1 MSRGLVRNR
10 YCYDDTGIWIDNDKM
25 FYAGDTFDRCDS
37 IAADALTADALTAQA
52 TSDNTYTSLSAD
64 KAITGT
70 ISTNACSFDGLCD
83 AVSAVAD
90 SSVSVSSSFDE
101 LAARITAL
109 EMAVD
114 KEINGCKNS
123 FSNAVSGIKR
133 LARTGLKTLQYG
145 AR

>member
-1 MSRGLVRNR
+1 MSRS
-10 YCYDDTGIWIDNDKM
+10 YYDNTGIWIDNNRM
-25 FYAGDTFDRCDS
+25 FYAGDTFDRCD
-37 IAADALTADALTAQA
+37 AVAAQA
-52 TSDNTYTSLSAD
+52 TSDNTYTSISAD
-64 KAITGT
+64 KALHGT
-70 ISTNACSFDGLCD
+70 LSTNACSFDSLCN

-90 SSVSVSSSFDE
+90 NSVSVSSSFDE
-101 LAARITAL
+101 LAARLTAL

-123 FSNAVSGIKR
+123 FSSAVSGIKR

>member
-1 MSRGLVRNR
+1 MSRGLVRC
-10 YCYDDTGIWIDNDKM
+10 CYDDTGIWIDNDRR

-37 IAADALTADALTAQA
+37 IAADAITA
-52 TSDNTYTSLSAD
+52 TSDNTYISLSAD
-64 KAITGT
+64 KAVNGT
-70 ISTNACSFDGLCD
+70 VSTNMCSFDSLCN
-83 AVSAVAD
+83 AVSTVAND
-90 SSVSVSSSFDE
+90 SVSISSSFDE
-101 LAARITAL
+101 LAARISAL

-123 FSNAVSGIKR
+123 FSSAVSGIKR

>member
-1 MSRGLVRNR
+1 MSRGLRSTCSV
-10 YCYDDTGIWIDNDKM
+10 YDDYSGLTSICYDDDRM
-25 FYAGDTFDRCDS
+25 FYAGDTFDRCD
-37 IAADALTADALTAQA
+37 AVTAKL
-52 TSDNTYTSLSAD
+52 TSDNKYTSISAD
-64 KAITGT
+64 KAVSGT
-70 ISTNACSFDGLCD
+70 ISANACSFDGLCD
-83 AVSAVAD
+83 AISTVA
-90 SSVSVSSSFDE
+90 SNSVSVSSSFDE
-101 LAARITAL
+101 LAARISAL

>member
-1 MSRGLVRNR
+1 MSKGLRSNYVYYDDYNGITGI
-10 YCYDDTGIWIDNDKM
+10 CYDDDRM
-25 FYAGDTFDRCDS
+25 FYAGDTFDRCD
-37 IAADALTADALTAQA
+37 AVAAQA
-52 TSDNTYTSLSAD
+52 TSSNTYTSLSAD

-83 AVSAVAD
+83 AVSAVA
-90 SSVSVSSSFDE
+90 SNSVDISSSFDE
-101 LAARITAL
+101 LAARISAL

>member
-1 MSRGLVRNR
+1 MSRS
-10 YCYDDTGIWIDNDKM
+10 YYDNTGTGIWIDNNRM
-25 FYAGDTFDRCDS
+25 FYAGDTFDRCD
-37 IAADALTADALTAQA
+37 AVAAQA
-52 TSDNTYTSLSAD
+52 TSDNTYTSISAD
-64 KAITGT
+64 KALHGT
-70 ISTNACSFDGLCD
+70 LSTNACSFDSLCN

-90 SSVSVSSSFDE
+90 NSVSVSSSFDE
-101 LAARITAL
+101 LAARLTAL

-114 KEINGCKNS
+114 KEINGGKNS

>member
-1 MSRGLVRNR
+1 MSRGLVR
-10 YCYDDTGIWIDNDKM
+10 YCYDDTGIWIDNDRR

-37 IAADALTADALTAQA
+37 IAAQA

-83 AVSAVAD
+83 AVSAVA
-90 SSVSVSSSFDE
+90 SNSVSVSSSFDE
-101 LAARITAL
+101 LAARLTAL

>member
-1 MSRGLVRNR
+1 MSRGLRSN
-10 YCYDDTGIWIDNDKM
+10 YSCYDDDSGITSLCYDDDRM
-25 FYAGDTFDRCDS
+25 FYAGDTFDRCD
-37 IAADALTADALTAQA
+37 AVAAQA
-52 TSDNTYTSLSAD
+52 TSNNTYTSLSAD
-64 KAITGT
+64 KAVNGT
-70 ISTNACSFDGLCD
+70 ISSNMCSFDSLCN

-90 SSVSVSSSFDE
+90 NSVSVSSSFDE
-101 LAARITAL
+101 LAARLTAL

-133 LARTGLKTLQYG
+133 LTRTGLKTLQYG

>member
-1 MSRGLVRNR
+1 MSS
-10 YCYDDTGIWIDNDKM
+10 YYDSTGIWIDNRDRR
-25 FYAGDTFDRCDS
+25 FYAGDTFDRCDEV
-37 IAADALTADALTAQA
+37 TAKL
-52 TSDNTYTSLSAD
+52 TSDNTYTSLSAN

-70 ISTNACSFDGLCD
+70 ISTNACSFDSLCD
-83 AVSAVAD
+83 AVSAVA
-90 SSVSVSSSFDE
+90 SNGVEISSSFDE
-101 LAARITAL
+101 LAARLTAL

>member
-1 MSRGLVRNR
+1 MSS
-10 YCYDDTGIWIDNDKM
+10 YNDRM
-25 FYAGDTFDRCDS
+25 FYAGDTFDRGSTFCF
-37 IAADALTADALTAQA
+37 AQA
-52 TSDNTYTSLSAD
+52 TTDNTYKSLSAN
-64 KAITGT
+64 KTLNGT
-70 ISTNACSFDGLCD
+70 VSTNMCSFDSLCD
-83 AVSAVAD
+83 AVSAVA
-90 SSVSVSSSFDE
+90 SNGVEISSSFDE

-133 LARTGLKTLQYG
+133 LARTGLKTLRYG

>member
-1 MSRGLVRNR
+1 MSRGLRSNLGL
-10 YCYDDTGIWIDNDKM
+10 YDDAAIYYDGDDRM
-25 FYAGDTFDRCDS
+25 FYAGDTFDRDDTFCFAS
-37 IAADALTADALTAQA
+37 A
-52 TSDNTYTSLSAD
+52 TSDNTYKSLSAD
-64 KAITGT
+64 KILNGT
-70 ISTNACSFDGLCD
+70 VNTNMCSFDSLCD
-83 AVSAVAD
+83 AVGTVA
-90 SSVSVSSSFDE
+90 SNSVSVSSSFDE

-123 FSNAVSGIKR
+123 FSSAVSGIKR

>member
-1 MSRGLVRNR
+1 MSRGLRSN
-10 YCYDDTGIWIDNDKM
+10 CGLYDDAAIYYDGDDRM
-25 FYAGDTFDRCDS
+25 FYAGDTFDRGGTFCFAS
-37 IAADALTADALTAQA
+37 A
-52 TSDNTYTSLSAD
+52 TNDNACKSLSAN
-64 KAITGT
+64 KTLNGT
-70 ISTNACSFDGLCD
+70 VSTNMCSFDSLCD
-83 AVSAVAD
+83 AVSTVAND
-90 SSVSVSSSFDE
+90 SVSISSSFDE
-101 LAARITAL
+101 LAARLTAL

>member
-1 MSRGLVRNR
+1 MSRGLVR
-10 YCYDDTGIWIDNDKM
+10 YCYDDTGIWIDNDRR

-37 IAADALTADALTAQA
+37 IAADALTAQA

-64 KAITGT
+64 KAVSGT
-70 ISTNACSFDGLCD
+70 ISANMCSFDSLCD
-83 AVSAVAD
+83 AVSAVA
-90 SSVSVSSSFDE
+90 SNSVSVSSSFDE
-101 LAARITAL
+101 LAARISAL
-109 EMAVD
+109 ESAID

-123 FSNAVSGIKR
+123 FSSAVSGIKR